1 MSKSITNE
9 RMVAFGNEITRQ
21 VRELISDRKA
31 DILHAWHEN
40 IEEAQSNEDKFPPLK
55 LSIAATVD
63 LEGAKIETALT
74 FTTRYKTTTSS
85 PLPDPNQP
93 DLTGF
98 HDAIPSGAS
107 VTIEAGGHSVEI
119 SKISKFTRK
128 GGKA

>member
-1 MSKSITNE
+1 MI
-9 RMVAFGNEITRQ
+9 AFGNEITRQ
-21 VRELISDRKA
+21 VRELISDREA

-74 FTTRYKTTTSS
+74 FTTRYKTTKSS

-98 HDAIPSGAS
+98 LDAIPSGGS
-107 VTIEAGGHSVEI
+107 VTIETGGKSVEI
-119 SKISKFTRK
+119 TQFTRK